1 MYISCHYV
9 LDKEVHRSVDMSQNY
24 KNMDKFQN
32 GLPENVYHFEKRVVK
47 ITVKTLMLID
57 L

>member
-1 MYISCHYV
+1 M
-9 LDKEVHRSVDMSQNY
+9 LKT
-24 KNMDKFQN
+24 MDNVQN
-32 GLPENVYHFEKRVVK
+32 GKWSSAKRVFEKCVVK